1 MSLIELKNQIKT
13 VQVDFSLIPDDEKL
27 IFQKYKIFPIGILV
41 KADWNYKE
49 DNEATAEKL
58 RNNIKRNGQ
67 VENIQVRELETGY
80 YEVVNGNHRLDEL
93 IKLGKSNV
101 IAYDHGRISLPEAQ
115 RIAIETNETRFNSNL
130 EKLSLLLNDLKI
142 EFSADDLINTLP
154 YDAEELEDLF
164 NMNLDP
170 SVSVPPTVDAEEDDF
185 NMEPPPI
192 PKTSPKDLYELNGH
206 RLFCGDSTKADDVAF
221 LMNGQKAQ
229 LVYTDPPYNIAYTS
243 FNESRGEGGRN
254 WNEEYAS
261 EWEDSMSDSDYKT
274 FLFMF
279 LKLAKTHSID
289 HAHFYVWHATTYYRE
304 LLDAFE
310 QAEIPY
316 DKVPIQ
322 WVKQNAPLSW
332 VHYKRKSEPCMFGG
346 KGAVNGAGNGARW
359 FGPNNEVNIWEISRD
374 PSGSY
379 VHPTQKPIALAA
391 RALRNSSQEGELV
404 LDMFLGSG
412 TTLIASDMYQRKCY
426 GMEMEPKFC
435 DVIVQRFMKY
445 CDDNDLECEVKLN
458 GSVINKDYFSD
469 EHTQNN

>member
-1 MSLIELKNQIKT
+1 MSLKSLKKQIKFIEMDYT
-13 VQVDFSLIPDDEKL
+13 NIPEDEKN
-27 IFQKYKIFPIGILV
+27 IFQNYKIFPVGILV

-49 DNEATAEKL
+49 NNEQTAEKL

-93 IKLGKSNV
+93 LKLGITNV
-101 IAYDHGRISLPEAQ
+101 IAYDHGKITLAQAQ

-130 EKLSLLLNDLKI
+130 EKLSILLNELKI
-142 EFSADDLINTLP
+142 EFADDDLLGTLP
-154 YDAEELEDLF
+154 YDADIF
-164 NMNLDP
+164 NDMLKMNFDP
-170 SVSVPPTVDAEEDDF
+170 EPTGSPIVEADEDDF
-185 NMEPPPI
+185 QMEPPPI
-192 PKTSPKDLYELNGH
+192 PKTTPKDLYELNGH
-206 RLFCGDSTKADDVAF
+206 RLFCGDSTKSEDVAF
-221 LMNGQKAQ
+221 LMNGEKAH

-243 FNESRGEGGRN
+243 FNENRGEGGRN
-254 WNEEYAS
+254 WNEEYSS
-261 EWEDSMSDSDYKT
+261 EWEDSMSDADYKT

-279 LKLAKTHSID
+279 LKLAKTHAID

-310 QAEIPY
+310 QAEIPF

-404 LDMFLGSG
+404 VDMFLGSG
-412 TTLIASDMYQRKCY
+412 TTLIASDMFKRKCY

-435 DVIVQRFMKY
+435 DVIVQRFFKY
-445 CDDNDLECEVKLN
+445 CEDNQLPCEVKLN
-458 GSVINKDYFSD
+458 GTTINKGFFENESA
-469 EHTQNN
+469 